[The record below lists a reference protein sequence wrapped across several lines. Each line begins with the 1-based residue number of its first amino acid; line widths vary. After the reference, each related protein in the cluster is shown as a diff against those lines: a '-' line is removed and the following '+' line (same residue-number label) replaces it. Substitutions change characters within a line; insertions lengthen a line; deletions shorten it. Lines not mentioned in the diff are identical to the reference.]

1 LTWDPAVPV
10 DVSRLEGVDFLE
22 VDSVRWLEG
31 GLNEATLGKLARV
44 CRPKVVRG
52 FAVGGSLPPEPA
64 FQRHLKYFA
73 TSLDASWVTLD
84 LAFERAS
91 SSAGEDFDTGIR
103 LPPRQTAAAARL
115 AARSAAS
122 LIQSFG
128 RPAALTGIQN
138 YLKPRRD
145 EMPDGEFLAQVVDE
159 SGCGIVLDLATL
171 WINAANGR
179 QPVASFL
186 DQIPLD
192 RVWAIRLGRGN
203 RRSGYGF
210 GAKPG
215 EILPPLLDVA
225 SSLLPRLSD
234 LRAILL
240 DVQGE
245 GFRRRGSQVLD
256 QLGLLR
262 SLWAH
267 RGTNAPEA
275 GGAWRRTAR
284 CRPES
289 PVTPREWET
298 VLGGLVVGKDL
309 QGPLAEDLH
318 RDPGLAAVRRDL
330 SENRAARIERHLL
343 LTSRLVAAAEGPA
356 FFRAILEAHWRRETP
371 LPSAP
376 LEALRFARHLASLA
390 LDIPYLDEILEYEK
404 AVVASEMDGE
414 KRVVSFQHDPEVV
427 LRAVAR
433 GRFPDGLR
441 PGLFQVEVA
450 TA

>member
-1 LTWDPAVPV
+1 
-10 DVSRLEGVDFLE
+10 
-22 VDSVRWLEG
+22 
-31 GLNEATLGKLARV
+31 
-44 CRPKVVRG
+44 
-52 FAVGGSLPPEPA
+52 VGGSQPPEPA

-73 TSLDASWVTLD
+73 SSLDARWVTLD
-84 LAFERAS
+84 LAFERALS
-91 SSAGEDFDTGIR
+91 PGGASQDFDTGIR
-103 LPPRQTAAAARL
+103 LPLRQTPAAARL
-115 AARSAAS
+115 AARSAVS
-122 LIQSFG
+122 LMETFG
-128 RPAALTGIQN
+128 RPVALAGVKN
-138 YLKPRRD
+138 YLKSRRD
-145 EMPDGEFLAQVVDE
+145 EMPDGEFLAQVADE

-192 RVWAIRLGRGN
+192 RVWAVRLGRGN

-215 EILPPLLDVA
+215 EILPELLDVA
-225 SSLLPRLSD
+225 SSLLPRLPD

-245 GFRRRGSQVLD
+245 GFFRQRGSQTVA
-256 QLGLLR
+256 QLHVLR
-262 SLWAH
+262 SLWNR
-267 RGTNAPEA
+267 RGTNAA
-275 GGAWRRTAR
+275 SDGAWRRTAR
-284 CRPES
+284 WQPES
-289 PVTPREWET
+289 LVTLHEWET
-298 VLGGLVVGKDL
+298 VLGGLVVGKEVR
-309 QGPLAEDLH
+309 GPLAEDLH
-318 RDPGLAAVRRDL
+318 RDPGLAAARRDL
-330 SENRAARIERHLL
+330 SEARAARIERHLL

-427 LRAVAR
+427 LRAVSR
-433 GRFPDGLR
+433 GRFPDSSR
-441 PGLFQVEVA
+441 PGFFQVEVA